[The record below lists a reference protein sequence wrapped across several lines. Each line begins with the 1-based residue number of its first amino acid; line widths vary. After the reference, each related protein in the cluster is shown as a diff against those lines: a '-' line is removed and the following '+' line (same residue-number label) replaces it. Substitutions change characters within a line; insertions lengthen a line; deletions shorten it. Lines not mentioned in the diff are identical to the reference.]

1 MAFFNFSVPT
11 RILFGAGQLDR
22 LHKQALPGRKA
33 LIVISSGRSTR
44 ANGYLDRVE
53 EQLRLAGVDFA
64 VYDGVKANP
73 TRENVMAGAAMA
85 REQGCD
91 FILGLGGGSSMDCAK
106 AIAVMAANG
115 GDYWDY
121 VSRGTG
127 KGLPLEHKPL
137 PIVAITTTAGTG
149 SEADA
154 WTVITKEDTHEKVG
168 YGNADTFPAL
178 SIVDPEL
185 TRSIPPLYTA
195 YQGFDALFH
204 STEGYINKRA
214 SLMSDMYALKA
225 IELVG
230 KYLVRAVRDGQDME
244 AREGMAF
251 ANTCGG
257 VVMSVASTTSEHS
270 LEHALSAYK
279 YDLPHGAGLLMIS
292 EAYYTHFIRAHAC
305 DDRFVAMAKALGME
319 KASEPMDFIKA
330 LVQLQK
336 DCGVYGLKMSDY
348 GIERSDLRTYA
359 QNALTNMANLF
370 LADRITLTEDD
381 CTAIL
386 EASYR

>member
-1 MAFFNFSVPT
+1 MPFTFNIPT
-11 RILFGAGQLDR
+11 RMLFGAGSLNK
-22 LHKQALPGRKA
+22 LNKQKMPGKKA
-33 LIVISSGRSTR
+33 LIVISAGKSTR
-44 ANGYLDRVE
+44 ANGYLARVE
-53 EQLRLAGVDFA
+53 EQLKLAGVESA
-64 VYDGVKANP
+64 VYDKVKANP
-73 TRENVMAGAAMA
+73 TRENVMEGSAMA
-85 REQGCD
+85 RAEGCD
-91 FILGLGGGSSMDCAK
+91 FVVGLGGGSSLDCAK
-106 AIAVMAANG
+106 AIAVMAVNP

-127 KGLPLEHKPL
+127 KGLPQEKRAM
-137 PIVAITTTAGTG
+137 PIVAIPTTSGTG
-149 SEADA
+149 SECDA
-154 WTVITKEDTHEKVG
+154 WTVITKEDTNEKVG
-168 YGNADTFPAL
+168 YGNDGTFPVLA
-178 SIVDPEL
+178 IVDPEL
-185 TRSIPPLYTA
+185 TLSVPKVFTA

-230 KYLVRAVRDGQDME
+230 KYLRRVVNDGSDLE

-251 ANTCGG
+251 ASSCGG

-292 EAYYTHFIRAHAC
+292 EAYYTHFINAHAC
-305 DDRFVAMAKALGME
+305 DERFVAMAKALGME
-319 KASEPMDFIKA
+319 DAKEPMDFVRA

-348 GIERSDLRTYA
+348 GIEKDELRMYA
-359 QNALTNMANLF
+359 KNALTNMANLF

-386 EASYR
+386 ENSYR

>member
-1 MAFFNFSVPT
+1 MAFTFFVPT
-11 RILFGAGQLDR
+11 RVLFGAGQLNK
-22 LHKQALPGRKA
+22 LHKQALPGKKA
-33 LIVISSGRSTR
+33 LIVISSGKSTR
-44 ANGYLDRVE
+44 ENGYLARVE
-53 EQLRLAGVDFA
+53 EQLQLAGVASA

-73 TRENVMAGAAMA
+73 TRENVMAGAALA

-91 FILGLGGGSSMDCAK
+91 FVIGLGGGSSMDCAK
-106 AIAVMAANG
+106 SIAVMAVNP

-121 VSRGTG
+121 ISRGSG
-127 KGLPLEHKPL
+127 KGLPLVHKPL

-149 SEADA
+149 SECDA
-154 WTVITKEDTHEKVG
+154 WTVITKEDSNEKVG
-168 YGNADTFPAL
+168 YGNGDTFPTL

-185 TRSIPPLYTA
+185 MSSVPPRFTA

-214 SLMSDMYALKA
+214 SMMSDMYAIKA

-230 KYLVRAVRDGQDME
+230 KYLARAVRDGSDME

-251 ANTCGG
+251 ANSCGG

-279 YDLPHGAGLLMIS
+279 YNLPHGAGLLMIS
-292 EAYYTHFIRAHAC
+292 ETYYTHFIRAHAC
-305 DDRFVAMAKALGME
+305 DDRFVTMARALGME
-319 KASEPMDFIKA
+319 NAREPMDFITA

-348 GIERSDLRTYA
+348 GIEKSELRMYA
-359 QNALTNMANLF
+359 KNALTNMTNLF